1 MATQFNYNLTPQ
13 IPQTSIGD
21 MINLARNVQAYQQA
35 QQLNPLQ
42 LQQAQQNLLQSQLA
56 YQQAQQMNPLLV
68 RAQQAATTL
77 GEETLQPKIQQQLAE
92 TGTAKTREQ
101 KTRLELSGAEQG
113 AMFTLLGGI
122 INDPRVRQ
130 PDAAKDV
137 LSQARDRAV
146 NLLGQ
151 DPDAEKKVT
160 AVFKPLEEL
169 VGKKPEALPQ
179 VLSNIIQSNLG
190 AAGQQALQTPQPAQL
205 GGQPALFY
213 PGQGQYAPA
222 PIAPAPGMPPQAAPQ
237 GAPQAMQ
244 GQLMPSGMQLPY
256 PVRQAG
262 MPFSPTPS
270 EEADRTR
277 GQTYRSGLTARQADI
292 PTARRNL
299 DEVIKEATK
308 IEARNFFSTG
318 IAGDLE
324 RKFRNWA
331 GDPTYKQLSKDLANV
346 QIANIQA
353 VGGSLDTVAGQQLA
367 RMANGDETFPPSV
380 LVNIARRTY
389 ADLTN
394 LDMQTQGAQKFAQK
408 YGDANINAFRQA
420 WANNADSKVF
430 EAISIYNSVQDPA
443 QRKKMI
449 DDLLGNDERM
459 RQQFLQR
466 YKNIKKLTE
475 TGEL

>member
-1 MATQFNYNLTPQ
+1 MPMQFNYQLTPNV
-13 IPQTSIGD
+13 PQTSIGD

-42 LQQAQQNLLQSQLA
+42 VQQAQQNLLQSQLA
-56 YQQAQQMNPLLV
+56 YQQAQQINPLLL

-77 GEETLQPKIQQQLAE
+77 GEETLQPKIAQQVAQ
-92 TGTAKTREQ
+92 TSTAQTQEKAAKLT
-101 KTRLELSGAEQG
+101 LSQAEQG

-122 INDPRVRQ
+122 INDPQIRQ
-130 PDAAKDV
+130 PDAAKLV
-137 LSQARDRAV
+137 LQQARDRAV

-151 DPDAEKKVT
+151 DPDASKKVD
-160 AVFKPLEEL
+160 AVFKPLEDL
-169 VGKKPEALPQ
+169 AGKKPDALPQ
-179 VLSNIIQSNLG
+179 VLQNVIQSNIG
-190 AAGQQALQTPQPAQL
+190 AAGQQALQTPQPGTF
-205 GGQPALFY
+205 GGQPGAFV
-213 PGQGQYAPA
+213 PGQAQVVPL
-222 PIAPAPGMPPQAAPQ
+222 QFQ
-237 GAPQAMQ
+237 GAPAAGQMPGQAMQ
-244 GQLMPSGMQLPY
+244 GQPTAAGMALPY

-262 MPFSPTPS
+262 MPYAATPS
-270 EEADRTR
+270 EEADRTK
-277 GQTYRSGLTARQADI
+277 GQSYRSGVVARQADI

-308 IEARNFFSTG
+308 IEGRNFFSSG

-331 GDPTYKQLSKDLANV
+331 GDTTYKQLSKDLANV

-367 RMANGDETFPPSV
+367 RMANGDETYPPSV

-389 ADLTN
+389 AELTN
-394 LDMQTQGAQKFAQK
+394 LDMQAQGAQKFAQK

-420 WANNADSKVF
+420 WANNSDSKVF

-443 QRKKMI
+443 ERKKMI
-449 DDLLGNDERM
+449 DDLLGSDQRM